1 MILIGENVHI
11 ISKKVRSALEN
22 RDENFVK
29 KILKIQQKF
38 DVIDLNVGPAK
49 GKLDNIFQWLIPLCG
64 DKNLSLDTSNI
75 AAIKEGL
82 KLIESPKNC
91 FINSTSADKE
101 KLEFLTTLAIDYDCN
116 LIALAMSKETGIPK
130 TADERME
137 LICEVYD
144 YSLSKGV
151 NNEKLFFDPLV
162 LPVKVDSSQGIE
174 VLNTIKMAK
183 ESFDPQVKT
192 VIGLS
197 NISNGILSSYRPL
210 FNRVFAVL
218 AYGAG
223 LDCIIA
229 DARDEKLYNII
240 KMLEC
245 NNPKTD
251 VEKLYINLANM
262 VQCFGEL
269 EDIDFDMEDEEQNLI
284 IKSAQILLN
293 KRIYS
298 DSFAQLQ

>member
-1 MILIGENVHI
+1 MIIIGENIHI
-11 ISKKVRSALEN
+11 ISKQVRHALEN
-22 RDENFVK
+22 RDENYVK
-29 KILKIQQKF
+29 NILKIQQNF
-38 DVIDLNVGPAK
+38 DVVDLNVGPAK
-49 GKLDNIFQWLIPLCG
+49 GKLDNIFEWLIPLCG
-64 DKNLSLDTSNI
+64 QKNLSLDTSNSE
-75 AAIKEGL
+75 AIEKGL
-82 KLIESPKNC
+82 KLIKSPQNC
-91 FINSTSADKE
+91 FINSTSADEE
-101 KLEFLTTLAIDYDCN
+101 KLEFLTSLAIKYDCN
-116 LIALAMSKETGIPK
+116 LIALSMSKETGIPK

-137 LICEVYD
+137 LIYKIYD
-144 YSLSKGV
+144 YSLSKGI

-162 LPVKVDSSQGIE
+162 LPVKVDSSQGVE
-174 VLNTIKMAK
+174 VLNTIKMTK

-197 NISNGILSSYRPL
+197 NISNGILPLHRPL
-210 FNRVFAVL
+210 FNRTFAAL

-229 DARDEKLYNII
+229 DAKDKKLYDII

-251 VEKLYINLANM
+251 IEKLYINLANM

-269 EDIDFDMEDEEQNLI
+269 EDVDFNKEDKEQCLV

-298 DSFAQLQ
+298 DSFAQLR